1 MPRVKL
7 KLCRLPKNKKHEKL
21 VPKVTEKLAAEL
33 AEKLA
38 AELAEDFV
46 AEYLKIS
53 LPLDAA
59 KVQHDQ
65 PQEHNY
71 QQLGLISI
79 QKG

>member
-1 MPRVKL
+1 MPPVKL

-21 VPKVTEKLAAEL
+21 VPKVT
-33 AEKLA
+33 EKLA